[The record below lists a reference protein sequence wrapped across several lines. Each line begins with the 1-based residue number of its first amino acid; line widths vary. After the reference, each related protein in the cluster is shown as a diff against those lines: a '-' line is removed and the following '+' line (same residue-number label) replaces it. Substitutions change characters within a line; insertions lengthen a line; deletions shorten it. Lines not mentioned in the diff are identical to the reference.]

1 MQASAAV
8 RQTFINLALVV
19 NFNFLFSI
27 GRLYR
32 AAGMYV
38 IAVNN
43 EMRNEKIITRL
54 NNYCDLKVDNN
65 IIQINSGLKNIKL
78 AY

>member
-32 AAGMYV
+32 AGGMYV
-38 IAVNN
+38 IAVDN
-43 EMRNEKIITRL
+43 EMSNEKIITRI
-54 NNYCDLKVDNN
+54 NNYVKLKIENK
-65 IIQINSGLKNIKL
+65 IIVTIDKSIRIKL
-78 AY
+78 IN